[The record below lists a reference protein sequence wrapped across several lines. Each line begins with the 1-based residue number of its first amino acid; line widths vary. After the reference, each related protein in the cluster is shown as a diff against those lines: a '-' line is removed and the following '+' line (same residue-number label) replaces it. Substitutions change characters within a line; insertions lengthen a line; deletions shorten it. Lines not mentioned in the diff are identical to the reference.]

1 MPGSPAATALP
12 QADPSVLSG
21 SQLRWYFVFFVISGF
36 CGLVYEV
43 IWVRLAMASFGVT
56 TALVSIVISIF
67 MSGLAL
73 GSWGAGILVRKLAK
87 SNPSRGI
94 RLYSLAELLIGC
106 SALLVPLELK
116 LGRTLL
122 LNLGSLGTWQ
132 SSRYYILAG
141 LWLVVTLLPW
151 CTFLGSTFPLLMS
164 VIRQTCGLASERSFS
179 YLYLANVLGALL
191 GTVISAFVLIEFL
204 GFQGTL
210 WVAAVLNGIL
220 AMLAFRM
227 GQHLGHATPEKA
239 ETADRVTEISLY
251 GLPRSAI
258 LVLLFLSGL
267 VSMGSEV
274 VWMRQFTPYLGN
286 FVYAFAL
293 VLGVYLLQTFIGARD
308 YRKWSISHHPNESA
322 STWSLLAFS
331 VLIPVLGAS
340 PLLHLSGA
348 GSGGLRLISI
358 VLFCFLTGFLTPLL
372 VDAWSTGEPGKAGKA
387 YAFNVLGCIAGP
399 LIASFWLEP
408 WLGERWSL
416 LALSLPLFAV
426 AGIIAFRRSSKPERN
441 FAPRW
446 PRSKFAIAVGVAL
459 LMFAISTDY
468 ETQFP
473 VREVRRDY
481 TATVIAAGVG
491 LDRTLLVNGS
501 GMTVLTPMTKYI
513 AHLPMAL
520 MTRPPK
526 NGLVICFGMG
536 TSFRSMLSWGIQTTA
551 VDLIPSV
558 PELFSYYHADASQLT
573 RSPLAR
579 VVVDDGRRFLD
590 GSNQMYDVI
599 VVDPPPPVAAPGS
612 SLLYSRE
619 FYEVIKQH
627 LSEDGIFQNWYPA
640 IAGDDTTAASITKTL
655 MQSFPYVRA
664 YRSYDTQY
672 GIHFLA
678 SMKPIPFSS
687 ASELAAR
694 MPRAAALDF
703 VEWGPAQTADGQ
715 FNLVLSQE
723 IPLEQLIRK
732 DPNVP
737 VLSDDRP
744 INEYF
749 LLRLWF
755 DAPI

>member
-1 MPGSPAATALP
+1 
-12 QADPSVLSG
+12 
-21 SQLRWYFVFFVISGF
+21 
-36 CGLVYEV
+36 
-43 IWVRLAMASFGVT
+43 
-56 TALVSIVISIF
+56 
-67 MSGLAL
+67 
-73 GSWGAGILVRKLAK
+73 
-87 SNPSRGI
+87 
-94 RLYSLAELLIGC
+94 
-106 SALLVPLELK
+106 
-116 LGRTLL
+116 
-122 LNLGSLGTWQ
+122 
-132 SSRYYILAG
+132 
-141 LWLVVTLLPW
+141 
-151 CTFLGSTFPLLMS
+151 
-164 VIRQTCGLASERSFS
+164 
-179 YLYLANVLGALL
+179 
-191 GTVISAFVLIEFL
+191 
-204 GFQGTL
+204 
-210 WVAAVLNGIL
+210 
-220 AMLAFRM
+220 
-227 GQHLGHATPEKA
+227 
-239 ETADRVTEISLY
+239 
-251 GLPRSAI
+251 
-258 LVLLFLSGL
+258 
-267 VSMGSEV
+267 
-274 VWMRQFTPYLGN
+274 
-286 FVYAFAL
+286 
-293 VLGVYLLQTFIGARD
+293 
-308 YRKWSISHHPNESA
+308 
-322 STWSLLAFS
+322 
-331 VLIPVLGAS
+331 
-340 PLLHLSGA
+340 
-348 GSGGLRLISI
+348 
-358 VLFCFLTGFLTPLL
+358 
-372 VDAWSTGEPGKAGKA
+372 
-387 YAFNVLGCIAGP
+387 
-399 LIASFWLEP
+399 
-408 WLGERWSL
+408 
-416 LALSLPLFAV
+416 
-426 AGIIAFRRSSKPERN
+426 
-441 FAPRW
+441 
-446 PRSKFAIAVGVAL
+446 
-459 LMFAISTDY
+459 
-468 ETQFP
+468 
-473 VREVRRDY
+473 
-481 TATVIAAGVG
+481 
-491 LDRTLLVNGS
+491 
-501 GMTVLTPMTKYI
+501 
-513 AHLPMAL
+513 MAL

-749 LLRLWF
+749 LLRRWF